1 MHVFNSRSE
10 MRSVFTHN
18 PFNNHFLLFG
28 TLAAQLIHID
38 AMYTPWISDV
48 LRIQQV
54 SLARLI
60 YLY

>member
-1 MHVFNSRSE
+1 